1 MRESIDSDTPLNSL
15 LGACYA
21 CEPALRACRMRF
33 ACGLSLS
40 HPDPGMEF
48 LNSALIPQTLQVP
61 TLVGPLGLSIIQ

>member
-1 MRESIDSDTPLNSL
+1 MR
-15 LGACYA
+15 C
-21 CEPALRACRMRF
+21 

-40 HPDPGMEF
+40 HPDPGIEF